1 MRILVCFL
9 LIIISITLSS
19 CMKEID
25 PIPPTDEKIPLDKIQ
40 VSAAFDWSTSKTLTV
55 DITGLPTQT
64 PIYSTLSLMLED
76 GTTIYQQ
83 LHKMDDNLSLKLIVP
98 VETREIL
105 MKYDIET
112 YLIAVEG
119 KSANFSFIPVVKD
132 E

>member
-9 LIIISITLSS
+9 LIVISITLSS

-119 KSANFSFIPVVKD
+119 KSAKFSFIPVVKD